1 MEIQRCANIV
11 PTGVLHISQN
21 DFTINDIIIPAY
33 TLINPLMTNILKVF
47 KVSFSFFLKDTIH
60 NVKKSYRA
68 VIGRMGKNSGQ
79 KGFLMNLE
87 I

>member
-21 DFTINDIIIPAY
+21 DFTINDITIPAY

-47 KVSFSFFLKDTIH
+47 KLSFSFF
-60 NVKKSYRA
+60 
-68 VIGRMGKNSGQ
+68 
-79 KGFLMNLE
+79 FE
-87 I
+87 IYYT

>member
-21 DFTINDIIIPAY
+21 DFTINDITIPAY

-47 KVSFSFFLKDTIH
+47 KLSFSFFFRDILYIML
-60 NVKKSYRA
+60 KSYL
-68 VIGRMGKNSGQ
+68 GQ
-79 KGFLMNLE
+79 SLE
-87 I
+87 RWARIQARKVS